1 MNTPQMHRGS
11 AGLLAK
17 LMETVRPEFRADVFR
32 PPRDSP
38 TFFPGECRIPSC
50 PTTLTMGR
58 LLLCRT
64 HHHHWV
70 AAGRPADL
78 DSWSVQVDARLR
90 QRNQVLDCLLPGC
103 NRARAAHALC
113 HRHASRWNHAGRPDF
128 EDWVGRTTYQ
138 PPQGPQ
144 AAERSCEF
152 PDCPR
157 WTDSTNASL
166 CHTHHSR
173 WRKHGRPDLSSWYD
187 DLAHRGDPK
196 IRLGRLAAALR
207 LEFQFGLQHRL
218 DEGLRFTP
226 ARDVRRA
233 VTWACQAPV
242 TSLVDWSEARW
253 RDYVAPA
260 RPDGQRSTH
269 NVVAFRFIADTRFA
283 LEHLLIADDPWADQY
298 PRETWDLRH
307 LALAEGESRYLRF
320 GGIPQLWLR
329 ELIKRWCRWRISTGI
344 SVNTVANNL
353 RSLVHFARHLP
364 PNAAPADL
372 TRARIETWIALLG
385 IDYPDVYTRRTAV
398 NALSRLLTDTRAHDW
413 QPDLPRNAV
422 VYNDAPALP
431 PAKPR
436 WISEHLM
443 RQLENPSNL
452 ALIPS
457 DDLRLMIPLL
467 ISCGLRMKDARRL
480 RFDCVTHDDTG
491 APYLAWINHKIHG
504 RAAFFPISQDL
515 ADEIAEQ
522 QRRVESS
529 FPAGSRFLFPSGQ
542 ANLNGSKPISDSW
555 CRSLMEN
562 WLQRIRLLDEHG
574 RSARVTFHQFRHTLG
589 TRLINANVPQ
599 YIVQQLLDHM
609 SPEMTAVYAR
619 LHQKTLREHWERAL
633 KVDADGEPVELPTDH
648 PLADAAWMRLS
659 LVRAKVSLPNGYCGA
674 PIQTDCEYANP
685 CLDCR
690 FFITTGDFLDQ
701 HRRQR
706 DETRKLIGDAE
717 RAGLSRIAEKNT
729 RTLGKLDTIID
740 ALEQAGPQQIVAG
753 GKVTDLDATG

>member
-1 MNTPQMHRGS
+1 MNAPQTRRGS

-17 LMETVRPEFRADVFR
+17 LMETVRPEFRAEVFC

-38 TFFPGECRIPSC
+38 VFFPGECRIASC
-50 PTTLTMGR
+50 PTALTMGR
-58 LLLCRT
+58 LKLCRT

-78 DSWSVQVDARLR
+78 DSWAADEDARLR
-90 QRNQVLDCLLPGC
+90 RRQQVAACLVSGC
-103 NRARAAHALC
+103 NRARAAHGLC
-113 HRHASRWNHAGRPDF
+113 HRHASRWTHAGRPPL
-128 EDWVGRTTYQ
+128 EDWAGRTLCH
-138 PPQGPQ
+138 PPRRPT
-144 AAERSCEF
+144 AAERTCEF

-157 WTDSTNASL
+157 WTDSTDAPL

-173 WRKHGRPDLSSWYD
+173 WRKHGRPELTSWYD

-196 IRLGRLAAALR
+196 IRLGQLDPALR

-242 TSLVDWSEARW
+242 SSLLDWDETRW
-253 RDYVAPA
+253 RNHAAPLG
-260 RPDGQRSTH
+260 PDGRRH
-269 NVVAFRFIADTRFA
+269 GYNVVAFRFIADTRFA
-283 LEHLLIADDPWADQY
+283 LEHLLIADDPWANQY
-298 PRETWDLRH
+298 PREVWDLRH
-307 LALAEGESRYLRF
+307 FALAEGETRYLRF
-320 GGIPQLWLR
+320 GGIAQPWLR
-329 ELIKRWCRWRISTGI
+329 ELAKRWCRWRISTNI
-344 SVNTVANNL
+344 SVNTVAQNL
-353 RSLVHFARHLP
+353 RSLIHLSRHLP
-364 PNAAPADL
+364 SNAGPADL
-372 TRARIETWIALLG
+372 TRARIETWIAALAV
-385 IDYPDVYTRRTAV
+385 DYPDVFTRRAAV
-398 NALSRLLTDTRAHDW
+398 NSLGRFLADARAHDW
-413 QPDLPRNAV
+413 QPDLPRDAV
-422 VYNDAPALP
+422 VYNDAPPPP

-443 RQLENPSNL
+443 RQMENPASL
-452 ALIPS
+452 ALIAT
-457 DDLRLMIPLL
+457 DDLRLMVPLL

-491 APYLAWINHKIHG
+491 APYLTWVNHKIHG
-504 RAAFFPISQDL
+504 RIAFFPISQAL
-515 ADEIAEQ
+515 ADEIAAQ
-522 QRRVESS
+522 QKRVQAR
-529 FPAGSRFLFPSGQ
+529 FPSGSRFLFPGWV
-542 ANLNGSKPISDSW
+542 ANLNASKAVSDSW
-555 CRSLMEN
+555 CREQMET
-562 WLQRIRLLDEHG
+562 WLERIRLIDEHG
-574 RSARVTFHQFRHTLG
+574 RPARVTFHQFRHTLG
-589 TRLINANVPQ
+589 TRMINANVPQ
-599 YIVQQLLDHM
+599 HIVQQLLDHM
-609 SPEMTAVYAR
+609 SPQMTAVYAR
-619 LHQKTLREHWERAL
+619 LHQKTLREHWEKSL
-633 KVDADGEPVELPTDH
+633 KVNAEGEPVALPVDH
-648 PLADAAWMRLS
+648 PLADATWMRLS

-706 DETRKLIGDAE
+706 EETRKLIGDAE
-717 RAGLSRIAEKNT
+717 QAGLSRIVEKNT